1 MAEELIYYYH
11 PDHLGT
17 ATYLTDINGEAY
29 EFFLNLPFGET
40 MAEQHSQ
47 TADYVNRWKFTGH
60 ELDRETGLY
69 YAGARYYDPRTSIFI
84 SVDPLAEQAPD
95 WTPYRYGF
103 NNPVKYT
110 DPTGMFEND
119 DWYENATTGELEWRN
134 SQDATINDSRGS
146 WNNIGEELLTFDGKN
161 LTYYTQEKLSDGNL
175 KLNSTSFSA
184 VSGRQQEDGTFDY
197 SKQAQATPFSG
208 PLPEGDYSINPS
220 AIQWW
225 TNQSFTTKTA
235 ALVKKGTWPG
245 GLFAWGV
252 ARSWISP
259 KEVNVTNP
267 TTGESIL
274 RNNFSIHGGTSPGSA
289 GCIDL
294 TTKDLPFFRM
304 LEKSKESK
312 IRLRVSY

>member
-1 MAEELIYYYH
+1 MEY
-11 PDHLGT
+11 
-17 ATYLTDINGEAY
+17 
-29 EFFLNLPFGET
+29 LPFGET
-40 MAEQHSQ
+40 LVDEHTNSYNSPFKYNGKEF
-47 TADYVNRWKFTGH
+47 D
-60 ELDRETGLY
+60 EETGNY
-69 YAGARYYDPRTSIFI
+69 FYGAKYYDPKLSIWL
-84 SVDPLAEQAPD
+84 SVDPLAEKFFDRSPYEYCFSNPIRFIDPD
-95 WTPYRYGF
+95 GRMAVDVLG
-103 NNPVKYT
+103 
-110 DPTGMFEND
+110 DND
-119 DWYENATTGELEWRN
+119 DWYENASTGELEWRN

-146 WNNIGEELLTFDGKN
+146 WNNIGEELLTFDGEN

-225 TNQSFTTKTA
+225 TDQSFTTRTA
-235 ALVKKGTWPG
+235 AFVKKGTWPG

-252 ARSWISP
+252 ARTWISP
-259 KEVNVTNP
+259 QEVNVTNP
-267 TTGESIL
+267 TTGESVL

-312 IRLRVSY
+312 IRLRVNY